1 MLLISKESN
10 EEEMTSTVEDTYKQ
24 ITKQPHYKFKL
35 YNHYDV
41 KLPNQLH
48 QIDLL
53 FLPEDQGYKYA
64 LCLVDV
70 ASRYKAA
77 RALQTKEAD
86 ELLSKLKDIYD
97 NDEFLKV
104 PKKLQ
109 FDMGGE
115 FNNDMLKV
123 WANPDGDAS
132 EKEKEN
138 LRRSSRA
145 TKSKYRKI
153 KEKVELVMNEKGQHV
168 SLVENMNKQL
178 ARLIFK
184 DQVIHELKS
193 GIENKKWVDKLPD
206 YISILNNRK
215 TRLINL
221 KPIDAIQ
228 MDYVEQ
234 PKNKLTKAD
243 KEKYFDIGTEVRR
256 LLNSDEVQDYITKK
270 LKTERKRATDA
281 TFSINTYIVTE
292 LYIGKNE
299 LVMHRLKD
307 KDTGKVYKNMYTY
320 FQLQPYK

>member
-1 MLLISKESN
+1 MLLSCKEK
-10 EEEMTSTVEDTYKQ
+10 EMNSEKLYSQ

-41 KLPNQLH
+41 KIPNQLH

-53 FLPEDQGYKYA
+53 FLPEDKGYRYA

-77 RALQTKEAD
+77 RPLQTKEAE
-86 ELLSKLKDIYD
+86 ELLSNLKDIYA
-97 NDEFLKV
+97 NDEFLRI

-109 FDMGGE
+109 FDRGGE
-115 FNNDMLKV
+115 FNNEMLKV
-123 WANPDGDAS
+123 WANPPDEEPLRRTES
-132 EKEKEN
+132 EEILQ
-138 LRRSSRA
+138 LRRSNRT

-153 KEKVELVMNEKGQHV
+153 QQKVELIMNEKGQHV

-178 ARLIFK
+178 GRLIFK
-184 DQVIHELKS
+184 DQIIHELKS
-193 GIENKKWVDKLPD
+193 GLENKKWVDKLQD
-206 YISILNNRK
+206 YIDILNNRK

-234 PKNKLTKAD
+234 PKNEFTKAD

-256 LLNSDEVQDYITKK
+256 LLNLDEVQDYITKK
-270 LKTERKRATDA
+270 IKTERKRATDA

-292 LYIGKNE
+292 LYIGNNE

-307 KDTGKVYKNMYTY
+307 KETGRVYKNMYTY
-320 FQLQPYK
+320 FQLQPVH